1 MIDLIIPYYNNPEGL
16 ERTLASIDHN
26 IFYVTIID
34 DHSDKIPVNPTADQV
49 FRYNQNEGP
58 GYARQWGIMKTS
70 NPYIM
75 FIDAGDTFVSW
86 EVQQTILETV
96 EDNPEENVIQFSY
109 YYNGEVTKETDNR
122 MHGKIYKREFIE
134 KYRITFPCG
143 TSWMNEDIGFN
154 RTCRLCTKTENKPF
168 LFIDIPVI
176 NWIKEENSLTQKDN
190 QEMLYKWQTW
200 SLSVASA
207 YCIDMCR
214 LNGVDVEEEIHE
226 IAVAL
231 YYWFIR
237 IVAERPKYM
246 EDAWCGASLFYLHY
260 KKEINPNKLLV
271 GNAYIKKCIKY
282 RNKIPFPINILRFA
296 HDIYLEEIPKI
307 YYGGDTNEEV
317 CKADC

>member
-26 IFYVTIID
+26 IFYVTVID
-34 DHSDKIPVNPTADQV
+34 DHSDKIVTNPAADQV

-58 GYARQWGIMKTS
+58 GYARQWGITKTS

-75 FIDAGDTFVSW
+75 FIDTGDTFVSW

-96 EDNPEENVIQFSY
+96 EDNPDENIISFPY
-109 YYNGEVTKETDNR
+109 YYKGEITKETDNR
-122 MHGKIYKREFIE
+122 MHGKIYKREFIK
-134 KYRITFPCG
+134 KYEITFPFG
-143 TSWMNEDIGFN
+143 TSWMNEDISFN
-154 RTCRLCTKTENKPF
+154 RACRLCAKAENKPI

-176 NWIKEENSLTQKDN
+176 KWWEDENSLTQKDN
-190 QEMLYKWQTW
+190 QEVLYKHQTLA
-200 SLSVASA
+200 LSIASVH
-207 YCIDMCR
+207 CIENCR
-214 LNGVDVEEEIHE
+214 KHGVDVEDEIHE

-237 IVAERPKYM
+237 TVAERPQFM
-246 EDAWCGASLFYLHY
+246 EGAWGGAFAFYNFY

-307 YYGGDTNEEV
+307 YYGGDTL
-317 CKADC
+317 